1 LPSVPSPFKVIRGST
16 NSESGYLGLVVH
28 PSYGEEKEL
37 TKKKKKKNNKKK
49 KQKKKEKKKKKKKEA
64 YMTNA
69 LEHVRNSFNNNS
81 PDGSFRLLRYLA

>member
-37 TKKKKKKNNKKK
+37 TKKKKKKR
-49 KQKKKEKKKKKKKEA
+49 KEKEKRSLHDKCPRACEKQ
-64 YMTNA
+64 
-69 LEHVRNSFNNNS
+69 L
-81 PDGSFRLLRYLA
+81 